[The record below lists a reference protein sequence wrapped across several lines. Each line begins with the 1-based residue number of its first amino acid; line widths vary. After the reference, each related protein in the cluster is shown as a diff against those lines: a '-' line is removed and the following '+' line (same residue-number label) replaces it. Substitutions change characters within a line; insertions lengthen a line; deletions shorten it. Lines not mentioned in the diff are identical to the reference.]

1 MAKKKITSKKSAAK
15 KVAKKKT
22 KPTAKSTAKSSSKKR
37 AAAKR
42 STELV
47 TPDLFGEIS
56 VEELSLSDYTEKA
69 YLDYSMYVIL
79 DRALP
84 HIGDGLKPVQR
95 RIIYAMSELGLSATS
110 KHKKSARTV
119 GDVLGKYHPHGD
131 SACYEAMVL
140 MAQPFTYRYTLVDG
154 QGNWGSQDDPKSFAA
169 MRYTESKL
177 TRFSKSL
184 LQELGQGTVDWAPN
198 FDGTI
203 EEPKLL
209 PSRLPHILLN
219 NTTGIAVGMA
229 TDIPSHNLVE
239 IGKACIHLL
248 DKPKAK
254 LEDLLT
260 YVKGPDYPTNAEIIS
275 TPEDIRTIYET
286 GHGGLRAR
294 AVFEKEGGD
303 IIVTA
308 LPYQVSGSKVLEQI
322 AAQMTAKKLPMVED
336 LRDESDH
343 ENPTRLVIT
352 PRSNRVDVD
361 SLMQH
366 LFATTDLERTY
377 RVNMNMIGLD
387 GRPQV
392 KSLVKILKEWLSFRL
407 ETVRRRLQWRLDKV
421 EKRLHILA
429 GLLVAYLNIDEVI
442 RIIRKHEEPK
452 PVLMKTFKISDIQAE
467 AILELKLRNLAQ
479 LEEMKIRGEQEE
491 LEQERDTLQATLGSD
506 RRMKTLIKKELA
518 ADIET
523 YGDERRSP
531 IVQREAAQAI
541 SEAELIPSEPI
552 TVVLSQRG
560 WVRAAKGLD
569 VDPTSLNYKA
579 GDEFQS
585 AAQGRTNGT
594 AMFLDSS
601 GRVYCVPAHGFPSA
615 RGLGE
620 PISGRLKPPDG
631 ARFISVLMGADED
644 RYLFSTSAGYGFV
657 AKLGD
662 LVSRNK
668 AGKAVISV
676 PAGATVLP
684 AVRVDSLTDD
694 IVASI
699 NSGGSMLSF
708 PVGEL
713 PEMAKGKGNK
723 IFNVPSKKFKS
734 GEESMVALAV
744 VPPKGKLRIVSG
756 KRHTTVKYSELEHYA
771 GNRGQRGKK
780 LPRGFQNVN
789 SVALE

>member
-1 MAKKKITSKKSAAK
+1 MAAKKTNSKKKATSKKSA
-15 KVAKKKT
+15 T
-22 KPTAKSTAKSSSKKR
+22 KKR
-37 AAAKR
+37 ASKKSAARKDAR
-42 STELV
+42 AMATADIFSNAE
-47 TPDLFGEIS
+47 
-56 VEELSLSDYTEKA
+56 VEELSLSAYTEKA

-95 RIIYAMSELGLSATS
+95 RIIYAMSELGLSAAS

-140 MAQPFTYRYTLVDG
+140 MAQPFTYRYTLIDG

-184 LQELGQGTVDWAPN
+184 LQELGQGTVDWLPN
-198 FDGTI
+198 FDGTM

-239 IGKACIHLL
+239 VGKACIHLL

-254 LEDLLT
+254 IEDLLS
-260 YVKGPDYPTNAEIIS
+260 YIQGPDYPTSAEIIS
-275 TPEDIRTIYET
+275 TPEDIKTIYET
-286 GHGGLRAR
+286 GHGGIRAR
-294 AVFEKEGGD
+294 AVFEKENSD

-322 AAQMTAKKLPMVED
+322 AAQMQAKKLPMVED

-352 PRSNRVDVD
+352 PRSNRVDVEN
-361 SLMQH
+361 LMQH

-392 KSLVKILKEWLSFRL
+392 KSLVAILKEWLSFRL

-442 RIIRKHEEPK
+442 RIIRNNDEPK

-479 LEEMKIRGEQEE
+479 LEEMKIRGEQDE
-491 LEQERDTLQATLGSD
+491 LEQERDNLQTPSYS
-506 RRMKTLIKKELA
+506 RSA
-518 ADIET
+518 A
-523 YGDERRSP
+523 GF
-531 IVQREAAQAI
+531 VLQKGMM
-541 SEAELIPSEPI
+541 LIP
-552 TVVLSQRG
+552 V
-560 WVRAAKGLD
+560 
-569 VDPTSLNYKA
+569 
-579 GDEFQS
+579 
-585 AAQGRTNGT
+585 
-594 AMFLDSS
+594 
-601 GRVYCVPAHGFPSA
+601 H
-615 RGLGE
+615 
-620 PISGRLKPPDG
+620 
-631 ARFISVLMGADED
+631 
-644 RYLFSTSAGYGFV
+644 
-657 AKLGD
+657 
-662 LVSRNK
+662 
-668 AGKAVISV
+668 
-676 PAGATVLP
+676 
-684 AVRVDSLTDD
+684 
-694 IVASI
+694 
-699 NSGGSMLSF
+699 
-708 PVGEL
+708 
-713 PEMAKGKGNK
+713 
-723 IFNVPSKKFKS
+723 
-734 GEESMVALAV
+734 
-744 VPPKGKLRIVSG
+744 
-756 KRHTTVKYSELEHYA
+756 
-771 GNRGQRGKK
+771 
-780 LPRGFQNVN
+780 
-789 SVALE
+789 